1 MVIFFLGPMAL
12 GYRYEAKEWSE
23 KTHHIPIEDQKW
35 TCTEK
40 DKLKIFGKIITFVT
54 VIALIN

>member
-1 MVIFFLGPMAL
+1 MAL

-23 KTHHIPIEDQKW
+23 KTHNIPIEDQKW

-40 DKLKIFGKIITFVT
+40 DKLKVFGKIITFMT
-54 VIALIN
+54 VIA